1 MREILYGRHPVREC
15 LRARHRHIHSLI
27 LAEGVKTGGI
37 VGEILG
43 LAAGLKLPVK
53 RAPRLQL
60 DRIAE
65 VHQGVALEVG
75 GYPYVEVD
83 AILGQARK
91 VEELPFILALDHLQ
105 DPHNLGALLRTA
117 EIVGVHGVIIPGRR
131 AVGVT
136 PAVVSASAGASEH
149 LRIARVTNLVRT
161 LELLKESDVWVV
173 GLENSSQAQ
182 PYHQADLNMPLAL
195 VVGAEGQGLSRLV
208 HRTCDLLI
216 RLPVRGQIASLN
228 ASVAG
233 GVALYAALAAR
244 RFFAQ

>member
-27 LAEGVKTGGI
+27 LAEGVRTGGI

-53 RAPRLQL
+53 RVPRLQL

-91 VEELPFILALDHLQ
+91 VEELPFILAHCRDRGCPRGHHSRSARSGGDTGCGQ
-105 DPHNLGALLRTA
+105 R
-117 EIVGVHGVIIPGRR
+117 VG
-131 AVGVT
+131 
-136 PAVVSASAGASEH
+136 
-149 LRIARVTNLVRT
+149 
-161 LELLKESDVWVV
+161 W
-173 GLENSSQAQ
+173 
-182 PYHQADLNMPLAL
+182 
-195 VVGAEGQGLSRLV
+195 GQ
-208 HRTCDLLI
+208 
-216 RLPVRGQIASLN
+216 
-228 ASVAG
+228 
-233 GVALYAALAAR
+233 
-244 RFFAQ
+244 